1 MFTGSYNG
9 KGKETATESQ
19 HRDLEEI
26 AEQSTEP
33 AKWKRTDGKV
43 VTPL

>member
-9 KGKETATESQ
+9 KEKETATESQ
-19 HRDLEEI
+19 RCDLEEK

-33 AKWKRTDGKV
+33 AKWKRGDGKA